1 MPGSDR
7 RVHIRTELNSRVRVE
22 SERLGSV
29 ILSTRDISDGGVFI
43 VVEHDELALE
53 IGDRVTVQAQDLPI
67 EAPVLQM
74 EVVRQTSEGYG
85 LQFAE

>member
-1 MPGSDR
+1 MPASDR
-7 RVHIRTELNSRVRVE
+7 REHIRTELNSRVRVE

-43 VVEHDELALE
+43 AVDKDEFALE
-53 IGDRVTVQAQDLPI
+53 IGDRITVQAQDLPI

-74 EVVRQTSEGYG
+74 TVVRQTPDGYG
-85 LQFAE
+85 LQFSE